1 MSIVTFFKIDFNK
14 LAVSLIKEI
23 FRGLNT
29 FIVY

>member
-14 LAVSLIKEI
+14 LAVSLIEEI